1 MGIGVDE
8 CMKFL
13 ITNILDRIEKCTK
26 EEINPWLTKD
36 RKNLILKHK
45 KVTEISNNMKGFAV
59 NWKKKDYS
67 RNT

>member
-26 EEINPWLTKD
+26 EEINP
-36 RKNLILKHK
+36 
-45 KVTEISNNMKGFAV
+45 
-59 NWKKKDYS
+59 
-67 RNT
+67 